1 MIDTTKINHYK
12 RINKLLSL
20 IIICWTANILL
31 AIVGLGIGLFGISIN
46 KESKEINP
54 YIIVGIIILILF
66 LVCSYLV
73 NYFIVR
79 KIKKIVLE
87 INDVNVPELLIMA
100 NWCIASPVSKSLT
113 FKNKIK
119 ILVNGGDETQKMLED
134 LYQQKLNEKKEL
146 EKENKEEEQEVSNE
160 YKKDN

>member
-1 MIDTTKINHYK
+1 MIDTTKINNYK
-12 RINKLLSL
+12 KINKLLSL
-20 IIICWTANILL
+20 IIISWTANIFL

-54 YIIVGIIILILF
+54 YIIVGIVILILF

-87 INDVNVPELLIMA
+87 INDVNVPEF
-100 NWCIASPVSKSLT
+100 WCIASPVSKSLT

-119 ILVNGGDETQKMLED
+119 ILVNGGDKTQKMLED

>member
-1 MIDTTKINHYK
+1 MIDTTKINNYK

-54 YIIVGIIILILF
+54 YIIVGIVILILF

-100 NWCIASPVSKSLT
+100 NWCISSPVSKSLT

-119 ILVNGGDETQKMLED
+119 ILVNGGDETQKMLEN

-146 EKENKEEEQEVSNE
+146 EKENKEEKQEVSNE